1 MEKTENECKVVD
13 GRYKRVYSKRELNE
27 QNKKRLKEE
36 RNKYNVSS
44 MKEKRTYDGIEFD
57 SELEMKYYRDVVIP
71 QIESGKIIHCELQKT
86 YILQPTFKPNG
97 SKSSIQSIK
106 YVADFF
112 LKYKDGHEEVI
123 DTKGY
128 PDAVAKIKRKLFLYK
143 YPHIDYHWICYSK
156 IDGGWCE
163 YDYVLKKRNE
173 RHSEKKLK
181 EKLKNQKESDNNE

>member
-1 MEKTENECKVVD
+1 MENSENKINVVD
-13 GRYKRVYSKRELNE
+13 GRYKRVYSKKELNE
-27 QNKKRLKEE
+27 KRKKKAKED
-36 RNKYNVSS
+36 RSKYNVSKS
-44 MKEKRTYDGIEFD
+44 KEKRTYDGIEFD
-57 SELEMKYYRDVVIP
+57 SELEMKYYRDVVVP
-71 QIESGKIIHCELQKT
+71 QIKSGEIIHCELQKT

-143 YPHIDYHWICYSK
+143 FPYINYHWICYSK

-181 EKLKNQKESDNNE
+181 QNLTNKKELDCNE

>member
-1 MEKTENECKVVD
+1 MENTNYQGQIVN
-13 GRYKRVYSKRELNE
+13 GKRKRPYSKREINE
-27 QNKKRLKEE
+27 QNKKKRQEE
-36 RNKYNVSS
+36 RSKYNVSNI
-44 MKEKRTYDGIEFD
+44 KEKRTYDGIEFD

-71 QIESGKIIHCELQKT
+71 KVKSGEIIYCELQKT

-143 YPHIDYHWICYSK
+143 FPHINYHWICYSK

-163 YDYVLKKRNE
+163 YDYVLRKRNE

-181 EKLKNQKESDNNE
+181 QTKKELECNE